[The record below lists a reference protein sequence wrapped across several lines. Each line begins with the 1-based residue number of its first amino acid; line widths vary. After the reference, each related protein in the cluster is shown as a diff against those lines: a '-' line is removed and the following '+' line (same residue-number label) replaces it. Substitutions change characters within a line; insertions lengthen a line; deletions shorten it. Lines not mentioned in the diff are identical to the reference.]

1 MRIGKLITAAL
12 GVASI
17 ANEARS
23 LGHQN
28 QGRELERNP
37 YVENLGRINF
47 LPDDIHPHEVQHSKH
62 NNGMNADQ
70 TSRLLDEMQRDDP
83 RHPYSAQIS
92 KKKSKKS
99 KKNDEIHP
107 HKVRHS
113 KHNNV
118 MNTDQ
123 TSRLL
128 DEMQRDDPRH
138 PYSAQISKKKSKKS
152 KKNDEIHPHKVR
164 HSKHNNVMNTDQTS
178 RLLDEMQVDDPNPY
192 SAQKSKQSQE
202 IDVEFSK
209 HLEDQKAHDGA
220 IYQLVEKESEFIKL
234 LNGYITEKPAEINQ
248 LKSYRE
254 QSEELCKELRLVR
267 NDLKTFVNKTE
278 QKMESLEKYLK
289 NDGIEN
295 RTEVE
300 EYEFRY
306 IMDLDNL
313 KNKKREANSF
323 LANCRKLTRFL
334 KNEINY
340 LRTPAVHSLETESP
354 TIFSQEST
362 KSKGTHLGSTYK
374 TTISMP
380 EITNKP
386 TTALPTLSPQEESIA
401 IRFEDL
407 SNNFNMA
414 TKNIKYLR
422 EQINEFHLQLR
433 SNKKMSP
440 SDIQQTEKNLNIFE
454 NIILP
459 TLKCEKTNI
468 QYAIINEKNC
478 IELLVKKGKLSP
490 SLATKYT
497 DEYNKLINNFE
508 QSNNRRNKRGQ
519 SMKPTLSEKLTNTAI
534 KNNEEFSRT
543 KRESTFER

>member
-1 MRIGKLITAAL
+1 MKIGKLITAAL

-17 ANEARS
+17 GNEARS

-70 TSRLLDEMQRDDP
+70 TSRLLDGMQRDDP

-118 MNTDQ
+118 MNTG
-123 TSRLL
+123 
-128 DEMQRDDPRH
+128 
-138 PYSAQISKKKSKKS
+138 
-152 KKNDEIHPHKVR
+152 
-164 HSKHNNVMNTDQTS
+164 QTS
-178 RLLDEMQVDDPNPY
+178 RLLDEMQVEDPNPY
-192 SAQKSKQSQE
+192 SAQKSKQSKE

-278 QKMESLEKYLK
+278 QKMESLKKYLK

-354 TIFSQEST
+354 TIFSQ
-362 KSKGTHLGSTYK
+362 
-374 TTISMP
+374 
-380 EITNKP
+380 
-386 TTALPTLSPQEESIA
+386 
-401 IRFEDL
+401 
-407 SNNFNMA
+407 
-414 TKNIKYLR
+414 
-422 EQINEFHLQLR
+422 
-433 SNKKMSP
+433 
-440 SDIQQTEKNLNIFE
+440 
-454 NIILP
+454 
-459 TLKCEKTNI
+459 
-468 QYAIINEKNC
+468 
-478 IELLVKKGKLSP
+478 
-490 SLATKYT
+490 
-497 DEYNKLINNFE
+497 
-508 QSNNRRNKRGQ
+508 
-519 SMKPTLSEKLTNTAI
+519 
-534 KNNEEFSRT
+534 
-543 KRESTFER
+543 

>member
-1 MRIGKLITAAL
+1 
-12 GVASI
+12 
-17 ANEARS
+17 
-23 LGHQN
+23 
-28 QGRELERNP
+28 
-37 YVENLGRINF
+37 
-47 LPDDIHPHEVQHSKH
+47 
-62 NNGMNADQ
+62 
-70 TSRLLDEMQRDDP
+70 
-83 RHPYSAQIS
+83 
-92 KKKSKKS
+92 
-99 KKNDEIHP
+99 
-107 HKVRHS
+107 
-113 KHNNV
+113 
-118 MNTDQ
+118 
-123 TSRLL
+123 
-128 DEMQRDDPRH
+128 
-138 PYSAQISKKKSKKS
+138 
-152 KKNDEIHPHKVR
+152 
-164 HSKHNNVMNTDQTS
+164 MNTDQTS

-192 SAQKSKQSQE
+192 SAQKSKQSKE

-234 LNGYITEKPAEINQ
+234 LNGYITEKPAEINL

-278 QKMESLEKYLK
+278 QKLESLEKYLK

-354 TIFSQEST
+354 TIFSQKST
-362 KSKGTHLGSTYK
+362 KSKGTHLDSTYK

-407 SNNFNMA
+407 SSNFNMA

-433 SNKKMSP
+433 
-440 SDIQQTEKNLNIFE
+440 
-454 NIILP
+454 
-459 TLKCEKTNI
+459 
-468 QYAIINEKNC
+468 
-478 IELLVKKGKLSP
+478 
-490 SLATKYT
+490 
-497 DEYNKLINNFE
+497 
-508 QSNNRRNKRGQ
+508 
-519 SMKPTLSEKLTNTAI
+519 
-534 KNNEEFSRT
+534 
-543 KRESTFER
+543 

>member
-62 NNGMNADQ
+62 NNGMNA
-70 TSRLLDEMQRDDP
+70 
-83 RHPYSAQIS
+83 
-92 KKKSKKS
+92 
-99 KKNDEIHP
+99 
-107 HKVRHS
+107 
-113 KHNNV
+113 
-118 MNTDQ
+118 DQ

-295 RTEVE
+295 RT
-300 EYEFRY
+300 
-306 IMDLDNL
+306 
-313 KNKKREANSF
+313 
-323 LANCRKLTRFL
+323 
-334 KNEINY
+334 
-340 LRTPAVHSLETESP
+340 
-354 TIFSQEST
+354 
-362 KSKGTHLGSTYK
+362 
-374 TTISMP
+374 
-380 EITNKP
+380 
-386 TTALPTLSPQEESIA
+386 
-401 IRFEDL
+401 
-407 SNNFNMA
+407 
-414 TKNIKYLR
+414 
-422 EQINEFHLQLR
+422 
-433 SNKKMSP
+433 
-440 SDIQQTEKNLNIFE
+440 
-454 NIILP
+454 
-459 TLKCEKTNI
+459 
-468 QYAIINEKNC
+468 
-478 IELLVKKGKLSP
+478 
-490 SLATKYT
+490 
-497 DEYNKLINNFE
+497 
-508 QSNNRRNKRGQ
+508 
-519 SMKPTLSEKLTNTAI
+519 
-534 KNNEEFSRT
+534 
-543 KRESTFER
+543 

>member
-1 MRIGKLITAAL
+1 
-12 GVASI
+12 
-17 ANEARS
+17 
-23 LGHQN
+23 
-28 QGRELERNP
+28 
-37 YVENLGRINF
+37 
-47 LPDDIHPHEVQHSKH
+47 
-62 NNGMNADQ
+62 
-70 TSRLLDEMQRDDP
+70 
-83 RHPYSAQIS
+83 
-92 KKKSKKS
+92 
-99 KKNDEIHP
+99 
-107 HKVRHS
+107 
-113 KHNNV
+113 
-118 MNTDQ
+118 
-123 TSRLL
+123 
-128 DEMQRDDPRH
+128 
-138 PYSAQISKKKSKKS
+138 
-152 KKNDEIHPHKVR
+152 
-164 HSKHNNVMNTDQTS
+164 MNTDQTS

-192 SAQKSKQSQE
+192 SAQKSKQSKE

-234 LNGYITEKPAEINQ
+234 LNGYITEKPAEINL

-278 QKMESLEKYLK
+278 QKLESLEKYLK

-362 KSKGTHLGSTYK
+362 KSKGTHLGSAYK

-433 SNKKMSP
+433 SNKKMSL

-519 SMKPTLSEKLTNTAI
+519 SMKPTLSEKLANTAI

>member
-1 MRIGKLITAAL
+1 MKIGKLITAAL

-47 LPDDIHPHEVQHSKH
+47 LPDDIHPYEVQHSKH

-70 TSRLLDEMQRDDP
+70 TSRLLDG
-83 RHPYSAQIS
+83 
-92 KKKSKKS
+92 
-99 KKNDEIHP
+99 
-107 HKVRHS
+107 
-113 KHNNV
+113 
-118 MNTDQ
+118 
-123 TSRLL
+123 
-128 DEMQRDDPRH
+128 MQRDDPRH

-192 SAQKSKQSQE
+192 SAQKSKQSKE

-209 HLEDQKAHDGA
+209 HLEDQKAHDRA
-220 IYQLVEKESEFIKL
+220 IYQLVEKESEFVKL
-234 LNGYITEKPAEINQ
+234 LKRYITEKPAEINL

-254 QSEELCKELRLVR
+254 QSEELCKELLLVR

-340 LRTPAVHSLETESP
+340 LRTSAVHSLETESP

-534 KNNEEFSRT
+534 KNNKEFSRT